1 MSEKKPLNLM
11 IVVIRFT
18 YWIGVLLDFL
28 VALATTIYMLSP
40 DDTFINDIFGY
51 TTITDIGYAILV
63 FETALMWGWTALLIW
78 ADRKPIERRGVLL
91 LTIVPVVGMMLVF
104 NTVGFVEG
112 NPFISD
118 FIIIIQSLIIVLFV
132 VSYVFATKL
141 AKDNSTNIDS
151 INEKSTGV

>member
-11 IVVIRFT
+11 IIIIRFAF
-18 YWIGVLLDFL
+18 WIGIILDFL
-28 VALATTIYMLSP
+28 SALATTIYMLSP
-40 DDTFINDIFGY
+40 GDTFINDIFGY

-63 FETALMWGWTALLIW
+63 FETALMWGWTALLFW

-104 NTVGFVEG
+104 NTVGFVDG

-118 FIIIIQSLIIVLFV
+118 FMIVIQSLIIVLYV

-141 AKDNSTNIDS
+141 AKDNSNNTDS
-151 INEKSTGV
+151 LNEKSLGV

>member
-40 DDTFINDIFGY
+40 ADTFINDIFGY